1 VLAEGGRARSAV
13 LNCAANPSYV
23 CSRDA
28 MRFSLYVLQACS
40 CTITVTRRSA
50 VLKCAANPSGE
61 VRGVTHDGEGHET
74 IRTIEPVPPHA
85 LHLHSFSPPS
95 RYDEL
100 PDCRVRGYMF
110 SQNGTVWTGV
120 QFKSFLVYDAIP
132 WKGLTSS
139 SDCPFSKGFFGNIL
153 CISIAAHHSRCALAG
168 GRGVAIK
175 GKTKQKQR
183 VPGKLFEIR
192 DDVQFEQHE
201 CSSLLSSRRQSSAS
215 LHLRGLGSCPGARLT
230 KTLKFW
236 SGRRNL

>member
-95 RYDEL
+95 RYNEL
-100 PDCRVRGYMF
+100 PNCRMRCYRC
-110 SQNGTVWTGV
+110 SQKGTVWTGAQV
-120 QFKSFLVYDAIP
+120 QFFLVDDAIP
-132 WKGLTSS
+132 WKGFASS
-139 SDCPFSKGFFGNIL
+139 SDYPFSSCFF
-153 CISIAAHHSRCALAG
+153 
-168 GRGVAIK
+168 
-175 GKTKQKQR
+175 
-183 VPGKLFEIR
+183 
-192 DDVQFEQHE
+192 
-201 CSSLLSSRRQSSAS
+201 
-215 LHLRGLGSCPGARLT
+215 
-230 KTLKFW
+230 
-236 SGRRNL
+236 